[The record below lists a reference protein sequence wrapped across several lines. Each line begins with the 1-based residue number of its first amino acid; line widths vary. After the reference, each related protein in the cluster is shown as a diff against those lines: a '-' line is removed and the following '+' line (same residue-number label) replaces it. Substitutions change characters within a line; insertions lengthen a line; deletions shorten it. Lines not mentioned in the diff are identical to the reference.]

1 LSKLEKHD
9 AFMGRNVRG
18 RVIGT
23 PSKAIPL
30 LGKLLKR
37 DVQYLVIFNMPVEE
51 EMATMR
57 LTIEVPA

>member
-1 LSKLEKHD
+1 
-9 AFMGRNVRG
+9 MGRNVRG